1 MKKYLVAYTYNEYFG
16 LPSNHIT
23 RFGGVEAVEIE
34 AYSAQQAKDLVERA
48 IREHYED
55 PGEVIA
61 VSRLDDREV

>member
-1 MKKYLVAYTYNEYFG
+1 M
-16 LPSNHIT
+16 
-23 RFGGVEAVEIE
+23 EAVEIE

-61 VSRLDDREV
+61 VSRLDDREE